1 MEKSLDK
8 AKQKLQPEVDHG
20 TGTGSSTALGQHVE
34 SSAAADRTQES
45 SQVPPEIQDV
55 VTLGSLASDDVPLP
69 VMPRLASSSAHVP
82 AHPKYSTLP
91 STIKTTQSAVEAL
104 LEAQN
109 SGSTLFLPLEAA
121 LAGLV
126 RVGELVEVRAPR
138 RSPIT
143 IRTEPVL
150 QRDWEVEDMFT
161 VLGGKVKA
169 FAIVAYTCGT
179 NEIVMTEDVEN
190 YLRVIAAYVT
200 TNTYGPL
207 LTSAISIVQ
216 LLWRAV
222 SNRVARP
229 EVHDQD
235 VGQTKSLV
243 EVLTSLLRIFD
254 SVR

>member
-1 MEKSLDK
+1 MEKSLNK

-34 SSAAADRTQES
+34 SSAAVDRPQNS

-55 VTLGSLASDDVPLP
+55 VPLGSLAADDVPLP

-91 STIKTTQSAVEAL
+91 STIKTTQSAVEEL

-109 SGSTLFLPLEAA
+109 SGSNLFVPLEAA
-121 LAGLV
+121 LTGIV
-126 RVGELVEVRAPR
+126 RVGELVEVSTPHGSAT
-138 RSPIT
+138 T
-143 IRTEPVL
+143 IRTKPVH
-150 QRDWEVEDMFT
+150 QRDWEVDDMFSA
-161 VLGGKVKA
+161 LGGKVKA
-169 FAIVAYTCGT
+169 FAIVAHTCGT
-179 NEIVMTEDVEN
+179 NEIVITDDVEN
-190 YLRVIAAYVT
+190 YLRVIAVYVT
-200 TNTYGPL
+200 TYPCGL
-207 LTSAISIVQ
+207 QLKSAIRMVQ
-216 LLWRAV
+216 LLWCSV